1 MFATIGSLN
10 PSPEVLAQMGAMMG
24 VGGSIGAY
32 ISSRIVVSDL
42 PQLVAAFHSFVG
54 ENKQTVYCPLSLLLI
69 LLLIFLLLYYYHK
82 LLLSSSSLLPIMT
95 NSETV
100 FCLLLLSSLPPTIR
114 IFSRNFQE
122 ASQEPPVSLLRSLM
136 KPKVDLTW

>member
-1 MFATIGSLN
+1 MLTLGIIGISTGMLATIGSLN

-54 ENKQTVYCPLSLLLI
+54 KENNNDKMM
-69 LLLIFLLLYYYHK
+69 
-82 LLLSSSSLLPIMT
+82 IM
-95 NSETV
+95 
-100 FCLLLLSSLPPTIR
+100 
-114 IFSRNFQE
+114 
-122 ASQEPPVSLLRSLM
+122 
-136 KPKVDLTW
+136 